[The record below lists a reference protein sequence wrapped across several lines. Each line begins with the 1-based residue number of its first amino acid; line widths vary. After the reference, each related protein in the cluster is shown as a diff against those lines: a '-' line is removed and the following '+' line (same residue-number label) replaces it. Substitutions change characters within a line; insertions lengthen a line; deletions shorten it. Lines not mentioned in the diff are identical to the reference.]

1 MMDRNDG
8 RLPCCNMCNVYILR
22 ISVQAGFPD
31 GPRELTYDVED
42 EEGMNSCGT
51 PGARVV
57 HHIVSCPHPRTPQTL
72 RK

>member
-1 MMDRNDG
+1 M
-8 RLPCCNMCNVYILR
+8 LQYVQCLLNVYILR

-31 GPRELTYDVED
+31 GPREARQLIED

-51 PGARVV
+51 PGAQVV